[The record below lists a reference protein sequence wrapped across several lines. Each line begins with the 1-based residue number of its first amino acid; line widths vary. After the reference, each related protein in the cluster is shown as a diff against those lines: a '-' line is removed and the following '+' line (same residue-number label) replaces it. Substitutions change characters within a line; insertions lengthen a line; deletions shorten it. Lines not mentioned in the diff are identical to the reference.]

1 MPCKQCGLSEA
12 SDGTTCCD
20 AVVQHEIILP
30 TWTPEEMQSA
40 QQTDVALSKVIDWF
54 ESNSIP
60 HSPPTQA
67 NLRTLWFQR
76 DQLMLKEGVLYRQWK
91 DVPGGGLHKRLQ
103 LVLPASLVPG
113 VLSGL
118 HDTPV
123 GGHLGVKKTLEKGK
137 SLHSGGGRLFHQVEG
152 AYPMK
157 DMEAQTVA
165 CILVNEFIC
174 RLGVPDTIHTDQGR
188 NFESK
193 LIKELCQ
200 MLE

>member
-123 GGHLGVKKTLEKGK
+123 GGHLGVKKTLEKVQMRFYWPSQKKDVEKWCASCAICSSRK
-137 SLHSGGGRLFHQVEG
+137 SPLPPRAPLQ
-152 AYPMK
+152 
-157 DMEAQTVA
+157 
-165 CILVNEFIC
+165 
-174 RLGVPDTIHTDQGR
+174 
-188 NFESK
+188 
-193 LIKELCQ
+193 
-200 MLE
+200 LEDSVSRPLER